1 MPQHDNL
8 RKTVLPELTSVGMCH
23 LVLGLFFAVWASV
36 TLAAEPHDIFGL
48 KFDLLSA
55 QQVYVQGEFP
65 NQRLAP
71 YRIGAGV
78 VITDAS
84 RAPHNDFAALGKSMT
99 EPKHDFYWVAR
110 DNWPIISR
118 DGRLSLAP
126 LLRFGS
132 ERQAIEITPRRHS
145 LRIQYRLDFN

>member
-1 MPQHDNL
+1 
-8 RKTVLPELTSVGMCH
+8 MCR
-23 LVLGLFFAVWASV
+23 LAVGLFFAVWTSV
-36 TLAAEPHDIFGL
+36 GLAAEPYDVFGL
-48 KFDLLSA
+48 KLDVRSA
-55 QQVYVQGEFP
+55 RQVYVQGEFP
-65 NQRLAP
+65 NQLPAP

-78 VITDAS
+78 VITDVSDAS
-84 RAPHNDFAALGKSMT
+84 HNDFAVLGKSMT
-99 EPKHDFYWVAR
+99 EPKHDFYWIAR

-132 ERQAIEITPRRHS
+132 EGQTIEITPRRHS